1 MRRAPKSFISTCPC
15 LTNRHFIHLWKMLL
29 LIIGIVVHICAFCG
43 ARIYC
48 CALFI
53 SLHYYII
60 KVWHKYTNLPH
71 YCMTHGW
78 FISPCV
84 SVGSL
89 FVFIIIIIHID
100 FISQSMRHFL
110 RLFSHTNTE
119 KSVNER
125 YTELSLHNNIKAV

>member
-1 MRRAPKSFISTCPC
+1 MRRALMSSSQQLSLPNQPSLHSFMKNVI
-15 LTNRHFIHLWKMLL
+15 I
-29 LIIGIVVHICAFCG
+29 IIGKVVHICAFVGHASIVVFLFLCIIISSKYG
-43 ARIYC
+43 INTPIYRII
-48 CALFI
+48 AWHTDDL
-53 SLHYYII
+53 SL
-60 KVWHKYTNLPH
+60 
-71 YCMTHGW
+71 
-78 FISPCV
+78 SV

-89 FVFIIIIIHID
+89 LIIIIIHID